1 MKDCCAIF
9 QILVKFALNHRVL
22 FVFQS
27 NAQLE
32 LTMEKQQKLDL
43 QLS

>member
-27 NAQLE
+27 NVQLE

>member
-1 MKDCCAIF
+1 MKDCYAIV

-27 NAQLE
+27 NVQLE
-32 LTMEKQQKLDL
+32 LIMETQQKLDL

>member
-1 MKDCCAIF
+1 MKDCYVIF
-9 QILVKFALNHRVL
+9 QILVKFALNHQVL

-27 NAQLE
+27 NVQLE
-32 LTMEKQQKLDL
+32 LTTEKQQKLDL

>member
-1 MKDCCAIF
+1 MKDLRVTD

-32 LTMEKQQKLDL
+32 LTMEKQQKFDL